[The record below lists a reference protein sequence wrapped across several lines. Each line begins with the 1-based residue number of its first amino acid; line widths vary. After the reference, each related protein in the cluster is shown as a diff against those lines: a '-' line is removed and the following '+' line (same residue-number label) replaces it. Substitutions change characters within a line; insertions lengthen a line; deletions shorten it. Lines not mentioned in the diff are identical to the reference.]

1 MIKIVVSDIDGTLL
15 FPKEERISD
24 RIKEVIW
31 KLEKKGIL
39 FVAASGR
46 SYNDLRYLFG
56 EVADNIAFI
65 ASDGALTIYQNQV
78 I

>member
-31 KLEKKGIL
+31 KLEKKE
-39 FVAASGR
+39 F
-46 SYNDLRYLFG
+46 YL
-56 EVADNIAFI
+56 
-65 ASDGALTIYQNQV
+65 
-78 I
+78 